1 MAVTMTLAA
10 RTGAAF
16 QVPRGGTLRVINTY
30 GSQVVDTWAVA
41 RQEPQHGLSM
51 AHTRAVLGRLVVKA
65 GDELVDDRRRPVLHI
80 AEDTSPGVHDTLI
93 PACDPV
99 RYRQLGHTG
108 HHDNCSDNYHR
119 ALADSGLPDL
129 LIPVPVPLNL
139 FMNVPVNSDGD
150 IVFSAPVSRP
160 GDSVLLRALADVVV
174 VLSAG
179 HPPGQ
184 RRSPAAEGRG
194 GPDHGRPGQAHR
206 RAVMN
211 RETGSDAAATRR
223 RTAGPPPHPWRDRS

>member
-1 MAVTMTLAA
+1 MAVTTTLAA

-16 QVPRGGTLRVINTY
+16 QVSQGGTLRVINTY

-51 AHTRAVLGRLVVKA
+51 AHTRAVLGRLMVKA
-65 GDELVDDRRRPVLHI
+65 GDELVDDLRRPILQI

-99 RYRQLGHTG
+99 RYQRLGHKG

-119 ALADSGLPDL
+119 ALAESGLPDL
-129 LIPVPVPLNL
+129 LTPVPAPLNL

-150 IVFSAPVSRP
+150 IVFRAPVSRP
-160 GDSVLLRALADVVV
+160 GDSVLLRALTDVVV
-174 VLSAG
+174 VLSACPQDLVPVNG
-179 HPPGQ
+179 DLQQPRDVEVRITDAPGK
-184 RRSPAAEGRG
+184 
-194 GPDHGRPGQAHR
+194 QAQ
-206 RAVMN
+206 
-211 RETGSDAAATRR
+211 EQS
-223 RTAGPPPHPWRDRS
+223 

>member
-80 AEDTSPGVHDTLI
+80 ADDTSPGVHDTLI

-160 GDSVLLRALADVVV
+160 GDSVLLRALTDVVV
-174 VLSAG
+174 VLSACPQDILPVNG
-179 HPPGQ
+179 VLQQPRDVEVRITDAPGKHTEEQ
-184 RRSPAAEGRG
+184 S
-194 GPDHGRPGQAHR
+194 
-206 RAVMN
+206 
-211 RETGSDAAATRR
+211 
-223 RTAGPPPHPWRDRS
+223 